1 MELGHIFEKLTLAV
15 EAAAMAVIIVGILIA
30 TGRYLFRLLRKQ
42 GAIESFNGYRRGL
55 GRTLILSLEF
65 LVAADI
71 MRSVLIG
78 ESTLKSVGLLG
89 LLVLIRT
96 FLSWSLEMELDGFW
110 PWQKRRSIPGTGNG
124 QENGNND

>member
-15 EAAAMAVIIVGILIA
+15 EAAAMAVIILGILIA

-89 LLVLIRT
+89 FLVLIRT

-110 PWQKRRSIPGTGNG
+110 PWQKRRFIPETGNV

>member
-15 EAAAMAVIIVGILIA
+15 EVAAMAVIILGILIA
-30 TGRYLFRLLRKQ
+30 TGLYISRLLRKQ
-42 GAIESFNGYRRGL
+42 SPIESFEGYRRGL
-55 GRTLILSLEF
+55 GRMLILSLEF

-78 ESTLKSVGLLG
+78 ESTLESLGLLG

-96 FLSWSLEMELDGFW
+96 FLSWSLEMELDGCW
-110 PWQKRRSIPGTGNG
+110 PWQKWRSIPKTGNG
-124 QENGNND
+124 Q

>member
-15 EAAAMAVIIVGILIA
+15 EAAAMAVIILGILIA

-110 PWQKRRSIPGTGNG
+110 PWQKPKK
-124 QENGNND
+124 

>member
-1 MELGHIFEKLTLAV
+1 MELGPIFEKLTLAV
-15 EAAAMAVIIVGILIA
+15 EAAAMSVIIIGIMIS
-30 TGRYLFRLLRKQ
+30 TGLYIYRLLRKQ

-55 GRTLILSLEF
+55 GRMLILSLEF

-78 ESTLKSVGLLG
+78 ESTLKSVAILG
-89 LLVLIRT
+89 LIVMIRT
-96 FLSWSLEMELDGFW
+96 FLSWSLEMELDGCW
-110 PWQKRRSIPGTGNG
+110 PWQQRRSIPETGNG